1 MSKQDTQAKPR
12 VIHIRIGGRKA
23 TLTWRPRKRLSAL
36 LQRMMSRAREALVA
50 AILAGATGSVFAAP
64 PVVNALPTGGQ
75 VVAGQATITQAG
87 NGMTV
92 VQGTDK
98 AILNWGSFNIGSQ
111 ASVDFKQPGMGSV
124 ALNRVV
130 GNDASQI
137 FGSLTANGSVFL
149 VNPNGVMFGAGAR
162 VDVGGLV
169 ASTLNIRDD
178 DFLKGNY
185 RFARDGATGSVVN
198 QGELHAADG
207 GYVALLA
214 PEVLNQG
221 VVAAKLGTVAM
232 AAGETITLDMAG
244 DGLVSVKVDP
254 ATVRALVENRHL
266 VQADGGRV
274 IMAASAANALLGA
287 SVNAQGT
294 IQAHGLVER
303 DGAIYL
309 DAGSNGDAVVTG
321 KLDVSSATGQGGT
334 VQVTGQRVGLF
345 DGSDIDAKGAA
356 GGGTVLAGGD
366 WQGSNA
372 SVANAQKTVVG
383 QQVTIDASATEQGHG
398 GKVVVWADGDTVFAG
413 NIKAR
418 GGKSGGDGG
427 KVEVSGKENL
437 SFTGTVDAGADQGK
451 AGLLLLD
458 PKNLTVVTSGGDTTP
473 TGATVGFNTA
483 PSADANVDAATI
495 TAITNTGTAVT
506 LQANNDLTVNSSITT
521 SPNNG
526 VTKGGA
532 LTFQAGRSIDINA
545 AIYSADGDVTFKF
558 NDTAATS
565 NRDAGDASFSNSG
578 SIDAGTGKVTM
589 VNGGKGAS
597 STLSTG
603 KVTAGQF
610 DVTHLG
616 SATGGVDLGELFV
629 TGALNVTSNGRDIT
643 GSTRTI
649 VNRNL
654 ATLNAGSGNITL
666 NNANSDFSVVSAIGN
681 NVMVRDQNAVQLGTS
696 TVAGNLSVTT
706 SGAVGSIGNVTV
718 AGATTINATSGGFGA
733 ALSDVTLANNNDFQG
748 ALTVTSA
755 NGSVNIRD
763 VNALAL
769 GSITGANVTLAAGGN
784 ISQSGVYTA
793 TSYSNI
799 TTTNAGTVVLGNAG
813 NDFGSYLQVNT
824 AGSATFVDKNDLMF
838 GTGAS
843 TVAGNLSVTAAGNI
857 SQYNNEYNSAPLT
870 VTGDASFTVTAA
882 GKNLFLG
889 SSNLQDGNIPGASNS
904 IGGTVTLATSGAGS
918 FQDIQLRNTN
928 ANAAV
933 INGLTTVGQLRNVKL
948 RYDNAPSVSLPGMT
962 LTGNLQVYANSGGI
976 TQTGAIVVN
985 GIDSNGYST
994 FLAGGARD
1002 IVLTDAGNNF
1012 NRITIAGGRSASI
1025 YDSNAIELSSTNGN
1039 FNVGTL
1045 SVTTNNGAI
1054 TQSSNFNTVVSS
1066 ATNLNAGTAD
1076 ITLNADYGN
1085 TWTRLAIAAARNATV
1100 RNTSGVL
1107 TLGDI
1112 ALTGNLNLSSY
1123 NNGTLNQAAN
1133 TSVQVGSNTTTS
1145 FTSFTNIAL
1154 NNASNVLGN
1163 IAISNGSTIS
1173 LRENDAITQSGAWYA
1188 PSSVSVT
1195 TANDQAINL
1204 SQAGNLFGGL
1214 TVTQENT
1221 GATSAG
1227 AVTIVESDNIAQNLA
1242 WTTHGNTTVNAQGY
1256 NVTLTNA
1263 NNVLA
1268 PLQVLGGGTT
1278 AITAK
1283 DTAGKDAIT
1292 DFAAWN
1298 TGFTTLNAYNSAG
1311 TVNGGGNISLTQA
1324 GNVLG
1329 DITLRGNTVT
1339 LTENSSITDNGQW
1352 VTTGTTTL
1360 KATNGPIALDNLTNV
1375 LGNIAIQGTP
1385 SYVLITENDAITQA
1399 AAWKVG
1405 AAPVTLNSRASG
1417 IDLTAS
1423 GNVLG
1428 AIDIITTSGVPAS
1441 VKITEDDAITQGSA
1455 WSLSGRN
1462 VDLVAEN
1469 NKAITLGNVANQM
1482 GNLTITGGPV
1492 SITENDVITQGGAWT
1507 TTGTTSLTTT
1517 AVNAG
1522 VTLTNAANV
1531 LGNLAVSGATSVA
1544 ITENDNI
1551 TQASAWTLGTASVAL
1566 NAGTHDVAFTQ
1577 ASNKVGDLVVTAANA
1592 AITEN
1597 DLISD
1602 GAAWNVS
1609 GLTTLTAGVNK
1620 IVLDANPR
1628 SDFGTMKIVSADTAD
1643 ILAKNGLV
1651 FDTSTVTNGMT
1662 VNAGGAITQIG
1673 AIKADSLLLSGAGP
1687 VTLTNAGNHV
1697 NKLAAGLT
1705 GALNYTDNGTFDITN
1720 IGSTTGINV
1729 GANTVT
1735 LNAGG
1740 TVTGLGS
1747 VNSAS
1752 TGLFVTTG
1760 SALSLPTMTI
1770 AGAQSYTSAAG
1781 ITVNANVSST
1791 AAGAITFTGPVT
1803 LANDLTVQSV
1813 NSAITFDGTLG
1824 GANKQLIVNG
1834 GTGAAN
1840 FRGAVSNIGS
1850 AANASPVLQ
1859 LTSGGATFDST
1870 LQTNNGVSMTGPV
1883 TFKNDVTL
1891 GSAISNA
1898 SSLFTGEVTL
1908 AKPTAQT
1915 LSAYSGLTFRNGLVL
1930 QNAAATVNSNNS
1942 ALAFAT
1948 AGTVRGAQGLTL
1960 NAGTGALT
1968 GLERIGTDLT
1978 SLSVT
1983 GSSLTLPGAGISIAG
1998 AQTYTATGG
2007 TAITLNGA
2015 VTSTAAGGVTF
2026 NGPTTLAGT
2035 TSVTTLNSNVLFNG
2049 TVDGARDLTVATGT
2063 GTKTFAGAFGSTI
2076 ATGDGVGAALTLTGA
2091 GATSFADTVTTRS
2104 GINAQGPVTFAKAVA
2119 MANGD
2124 TGSTFGGAVTIGN
2137 TLSGYDGLAFNGGMS
2152 LTGATTVTSNGG
2164 TIALGGAVTGAQ
2176 TLTLNAL
2183 SGSTGA
2189 ITGLNTLSPL
2199 LTGLS
2204 LTAQTLSLPANLAV
2218 AGAMNFTAPGGITV
2232 AGNVGS
2238 GVNGGAIA
2246 FNNGVT
2252 LTGDATIATANS
2264 AVTFAETL
2272 AGGARNLV
2280 VNTGTGAKTFTGA
2293 VTNVGTGTGA
2303 ALTLQ
2308 GAGASMFDSTVGAN
2322 AGLLVQNGSATTF
2335 RNNVTLAD
2343 GSVGTHLGAGKVTIG
2358 RSGATTTLSGFDG
2371 IETTAADLAGDVIVT
2386 SNNGAVMVGG
2396 ALNGASNLTVNSGTG
2411 MTTFAGAIGNTT
2423 ALGNGI
2429 GAALTLTGT
2438 GATVFQQ
2445 ATTLRSNL
2453 AATGDVT
2460 LAGNATAG
2468 GTNASTVAGRLTL
2481 GGASTVAA
2489 NGGLTVAG
2497 GTTLAQGP
2505 VSISSSNSA
2514 ITLEGGI
2521 DGAQALAVN
2530 AGAGSVQLSPV
2541 GASTALAS
2549 LSVTGGNV
2557 SVGNVRTSGA
2567 QTYTGATT
2575 TANGALEGTGVRVNG
2590 ALVTTAGTALN
2601 ARTGT
2606 LNLNGTVTAG
2616 ANPLRFI
2623 GDDVDLG
2630 GAISSTGTLAIETF
2644 TAGRAITLGASTPTA
2659 GSLSLTASELGQL
2672 PAGLSS
2678 LSIGVV
2684 DSGNLT
2690 LAGNVAAGTTGLALT
2705 TGGSITQTAGGLTSG
2720 ALAVSAPGAVSLTSA
2735 TNSFGAVSV
2744 STPASALALTNTRD
2758 IVQGNA
2764 WALGTAAVTL
2774 DAGTHDITLNRSGNT
2789 FGVLSLK
2796 GRNATVQE
2804 NAETTLGATTL
2815 GGTLTAAST
2824 AGITLGATTN
2834 ITGNAT
2840 LAAAGLIGQANAAK
2854 LTVGGDLSLTTTHSA
2869 GSVSID
2875 NRGAAATVLG
2885 DTLVGGTYALDATG
2899 QTISQAAGTSVKVAG
2914 QFSPTG
2920 ASVNLGNTGNL
2931 FGLLA
2936 ISGAT
2941 GTTVVK
2947 QNGVV
2952 TLGDRVEAG
2961 NLTVISEASSAVF
2974 GAQAI
2979 AGDAVG
2985 LSGAQNAIGGK
2996 ISVTTVAPTIVSGGA
3011 DVQTGIVQ
3019 SANTTLKV
3027 TGNASFTATP
3037 SAAGT
3042 LGIDLSNA
3050 GNEFGS
3056 LNLTGDTIKVASS
3069 NAALVNSATALN
3081 GVEIASTGA
3090 VTIAGA
3096 VSSAAGDARVTSG
3109 ADLTIATGGSVK
3121 ALNGNALLAT
3131 GTAGHFINNAGA
3143 AAVTT
3148 DANHRWLI
3156 YVGDKAG
3163 NTFGNLNSQ
3172 NTAVWNATLA
3182 GLAPTSVTATGNRY
3196 LFNATPVLTF
3206 SGKTLN
3212 KTYGDALDVSSAF
3225 TIGGLETGVTNAYV
3239 GDSLATVLAGS
3250 PVVTSDGSAA
3260 TAVVTASPYAIKLDG
3275 ASLVT
3280 ANGYTLGAVTD
3291 GTLTVD
3297 QRVLTVNA
3305 TGSKVYD
3312 ATTGLTGAT
3321 FTLGN
3326 TVNSDEVAASGTT
3339 VFATKDAGAGKALS
3353 LSGVELSGAAAGNY
3367 RVGTTSGTG
3376 TITKAAL
3383 AIGATGNDKTY
3394 DATRGATVAL
3404 TDNRLG
3410 TDVLT
3415 LGYGQA
3421 TFADKNAE
3429 ANKAVSVAGI
3439 TLAGTDANNYTF
3451 NTTTATTATINKA
3464 VLTVGATGANKTYDA
3479 TTGAAVTLNDNRL
3492 GSDVLTLAHGGA
3504 AFSDKNA
3511 GNGKS
3516 ITVSDISVTGT
3527 DAGNYTA
3534 NTTASTQANIAKANL
3549 SISVSG
3555 VDKVYDTTRN
3565 AAVAYTDGRFTGD
3578 QLTISGTAT
3587 FGDKNAGNG
3596 KAVTVSGI
3604 AVGGAD
3610 AGNYTTTTTSA
3621 LTSANVTKAAL
3632 TVGATGIAKTYD
3644 ATTTA
3649 AVTLNDNRLGNDQL
3663 TLAYGQAALADKNA
3677 GAAKAVNVSGI
3688 TVTGTDAANYT
3699 ANTTTTT
3706 TTNVAQASLTVGAT
3720 GVDKVYD
3727 ATTVAKINYTDSRF
3741 AGDQLTLSGNA
3752 LFADKNAGANKA
3764 IAISGIT
3771 AGGTDMGN
3779 YVLANTT
3786 ALTTASISKAQL
3798 VATATGADKVYDGTT
3813 VANAT
3818 LADNRLGTDQLT
3830 LGYASANFLDKN
3842 VGTGKLIN
3850 VTGVTLSG
3858 TDAGNY
3864 TVGTTAIGSGAI
3876 SKALLAVSLRGT
3888 DKVYDAT
3895 TAATVSLVD
3904 NRVSNTDAL
3913 SISYAGAAF
3922 ADKNAG
3928 VGKAITV
3935 TGLRIVGADADN
3947 YTIDTSGVTNA
3958 TANIAK
3964 ATLTA
3969 SATGVDKV
3977 YDATTGATVSLAD
3990 NRLGTDQL
3998 TLAYGAAAFADK
4010 NAGVGKAV
4018 TVSGITLSGADAG
4031 NYVVN
4036 TGADTTATIG
4046 KAALTVGATGI
4057 DKIYDTTTAATVN
4070 LTDNRLANDSLTV
4083 AYGGA
4088 SFADKNVGTNKA
4100 VTVSGLTIGGADAGN
4115 YVIDTTA
4122 ATQTTASISK
4132 AALTIGATGLDKV
4145 YDATAAAN
4153 VNLGDNRLGADQLTL
4168 GYDSAAFAD
4177 KNAGNGKAVSVA
4189 GITVTGVDAGNYVAN
4204 TTATTTANI
4213 AKAQLTVGATG
4224 IDKVYDTTT
4233 VANVNLNDNRLGTDQ
4248 LTLGYGNASYADKN
4262 AGNGKTVSV
4271 AGLTVTGVDAG
4282 NYVANTTATTTA
4294 NIAKAT
4300 LAIGATGI
4308 DKVYDTTTV
4317 ANVNLNDNRLG
4328 ADQLTVGYGNAAFAD
4343 KNAGNGKTVSV
4354 AGLTVTG
4361 ADAGN
4366 YVVNTA
4372 TATTANI
4379 AKAQLT
4385 VGANGIDK
4393 VYDATTAASVN
4404 LGDNRLGADQL
4415 TLGYGNAS
4423 FADKNAGNGKAVSVA
4438 GISVTGADAGNY
4450 VANTTAATTANIAKA
4465 QLTVGATGIDKVYDT
4480 TTVAN
4485 VNLNDNRL
4493 GTDSLS
4499 LAYGNAAFA
4508 DKNAG
4513 NGKTVS
4519 VAGISVT
4526 GADAGNYVANT
4537 TTTTNASIAK
4547 AQLTVGAT
4555 GLDKVYDTTTVA
4567 GVNLN
4572 DNRLD
4577 ADQLTVSYGV
4587 AAFADKNAGAG
4598 KTVSVSGITVAGADA
4613 GNYAVNGGTTTTANI
4628 ARAQLTVGA
4637 TGIDKVYDTTT
4648 VANVNLNDNRLGA
4661 DQLTLGYGNASFADK
4676 NVGNGK
4682 AVSVAGIS
4690 VTGADAGNY
4699 VANTTAATTANI
4711 AKAQLTV
4718 GATGIDKVYDTTT
4731 VANVNLDD
4739 NRLGNDS
4746 LSLSYAN
4753 AAFADKNAGSNKAV
4767 NVAGITVTGAD
4778 AGNYLANTTAST
4790 TANVAQA
4797 ALTVGATG
4805 IDKVYDATT
4814 NASVALADNRLGND
4828 SLTLSYGNAAFADK
4842 NAGAGKLVN
4851 VAGIAIAGA
4860 DAGNYVANTTAATT
4874 ANIAKASLTVGAT
4887 GTDKVYDTTTVANV
4901 NLNDNRYGNDQ
4912 LSLGYGNAA
4921 FADKNAGSNKAVSVA
4936 GIAVTGADAGNY
4948 VANTTATT
4956 TANIAKAQLTV
4967 GATGIDKVYDTTT
4980 VANVNLNDNRLGA
4993 DQLTLGY
5000 ANAAF
5005 ADKNAGAGKLVNV
5018 AGIAITGADAG
5029 NYVANTTAATT
5040 ATIGKASLTV
5050 GAAGVDKVY
5059 DATTVANVNLI
5070 DNRLGADQLTL
5081 GYTNAAFAD
5090 KNAGSN
5096 KAVNVAGI
5104 TLGGADAGNYLANTT
5119 AATTAN
5125 IAKAQLTVG
5134 ATGIGKVYDTTTVA
5148 SVNLNDNRLGAD
5160 QLAVTYANAAYADKN
5175 AGANKR
5181 VDVAGISVTGA
5192 DAANYVA
5199 NTTATTTATIARAAL
5214 TATATGIDK
5223 TYDASTA
5230 VTVALADNRLGNDS
5244 LTLSYANASV
5254 ADKNAGLDKQVLV
5267 SGISVSGAD
5276 AANYTVN
5283 GTASTTADIARASL
5297 TVTGT
5302 GLPKV
5307 YDGST
5312 IGIVE
5317 FADNRIAGDNLTIVN
5332 PIAAFLDTEVGQ
5344 GKTLNV
5350 SGFSLGGADAGN
5362 YLLAS
5367 NSFTTTADII
5377 AASALP
5383 PVLPP
5388 AVPPTIMA
5396 TQTQA
5401 VLTPPPAAT
5410 ETLPVMT
5417 NLAMTS
5423 STGGVVIGAAT
5434 VPTSATTG
5442 NAANVVGATAD
5453 GRAVTGTLTLVPRG
5467 ETSTMDLA
5475 VQTGNSTSWSFKV
5488 PADAVKAVLPA
5499 SAVAVDAVLDNGQAL
5514 PAWLQFDAKT
5524 MTFTAIDAPA
5534 GALPLKAAVRFN
5546 STSQVIDVLVTP

>member
-64 PVVNALPTGGQ
+64 PAVNALPTGGQ

-221 VVAAKLGTVAM
+221 LVAAKLGTVAM

-254 ATVRALVENRHL
+254 ATVRTLVDNRHL

-303 DGAIYL
+303 DGAIFL
-309 DAGSNGDAVVTG
+309 DAGPTGDAVVTG

-345 DGSDIDAKGAA
+345 DGSDIDAKGAT

-383 QQVTIDASATEQGHG
+383 QQVTIDASATAQGHG
-398 GKVVVWADGDTVFAG
+398 GKVVVWADGDTVFTG

-418 GGKSGGDGG
+418 GGKAGGDGG

-437 SFTGTVDAGADQGK
+437 GFAGTVDAGADQGK
-451 AGLLLLD
+451 AGSLLLD

-589 VNGGKGAS
+589 VNGGQGAS

-616 SATGGVDLGELFV
+616 SATSGVDLGELFV

-654 ATLNAGSGNITL
+654 ATLNAGSGNISL

-681 NVMVRDQNAVQLGTS
+681 NVIVRDQNAVQLGTS

-706 SGAVGSIGNVTV
+706 SGAVGSIGTVTV
-718 AGATTINATSGGFGA
+718 AGATTINATGGGFGA
-733 ALSDVTLANNNDFQG
+733 APSDVTLANNNDFQG
-748 ALTVTSA
+748 ALTVTSD

-793 TSYSNI
+793 TGYSNI

-882 GKNLFLG
+882 SKNLFLG
-889 SSNLQDGNIPGASNS
+889 SSNLQDGNIPGATNS
-904 IGGTVTLATSGAGS
+904 IGGTVTLGTSGAGS

-962 LTGNLQVYANSGGI
+962 LTGNLQVYANSGSI
-976 TQTGAIVVN
+976 TQTGAIAVN
-985 GIDSNGYST
+985 GTATNGYST
-994 FLAGGARD
+994 FLAGGAKD
-1002 IVLTDAGNNF
+1002 IVLTDTGNNF
-1012 NRITIAGGRSASI
+1012 NHITIAGGGTASI
-1025 YDSNAIELSSTNGN
+1025 YDSGAIDLSSTNGT
-1039 FNVGTL
+1039 FSVGTL

-1054 TQSSNFNTVVSS
+1054 TQSSNWNTVVST
-1066 ATNLNAGTAD
+1066 ATNLNSGTAD
-1076 ITLNADYGN
+1076 ITLNTDFGN
-1085 TWTRLAIAAARNATV
+1085 TWTRLSIAAARNATV
-1100 RNTSGVL
+1100 RNSSGTL

-1112 ALTGNLNLSSY
+1112 AMTGNLNLSSY
-1123 NNGTLNQAAN
+1123 NNGTLNQAGG
-1133 TSVQVGSNTTTS
+1133 TSVQLGSNTTTTFS
-1145 FTSFTNIAL
+1145 SFTNIAL
-1154 NNASNVLGN
+1154 GSASNVLGN

-1204 SQAGNLFGGL
+1204 NQTGNLFGGL

-1227 AVTIVESDNIAQNLA
+1227 AVTIVEADNIAQNQA

-1256 NVTLTNA
+1256 TVSLGNA
-1263 NNVLA
+1263 NNVLGA
-1268 PLQVLGGGTT
+1268 LQVLGGGTT
-1278 AITAK
+1278 TIAAK

-1311 TVNGGGNISLTQA
+1311 VVNGGGNISLTQA

-1405 AAPVTLNSRASG
+1405 AAPVTLNSRAFG

-1455 WSLSGRN
+1455 WALSGRN

-1482 GNLTITGGPV
+1482 GNLTITGGAV

-1531 LGNLAVSGATSVA
+1531 LGNLAVAGATSVA

-1643 ILAKNGLV
+1643 ILAKNGIV
-1651 FDTSTVTNGMT
+1651 FDTSSVTNGMT
-1662 VNAGGAITQIG
+1662 VNAGGAITQVG
-1673 AIKADSLLLSGAGP
+1673 AIQADSLLLSGAGP

-1747 VNSAS
+1747 VNAAS

-1803 LANDLTVQSV
+1803 LANDLTVQSI

-1824 GANKQLIVNG
+1824 GANKQLIVNA

-1960 NAGTGALT
+1960 DAGTGALT
-1968 GLERIGTDLT
+1968 GLERVGSDLT

-2015 VTSTAAGGVTF
+2015 VTSTAAGGITF

-2035 TSVTTLNSNVLFNG
+2035 ASVTTLNSNVLFNG

-2063 GTKTFAGAFGSTI
+2063 GTKTFAGAFGGTI

-2124 TGSTFGGAVTIGN
+2124 TGSTFGGAVTIGS
-2137 TLSGYDGLAFNGGMS
+2137 TLSGYDGVAFNGGMS

-2189 ITGLNTLSPL
+2189 ITGLDTISPL

-2252 LTGDATIATANS
+2252 LTGDATIATVNS

-2308 GAGASMFDSTVGAN
+2308 GAGASTFDSTVGAN

-2343 GSVGTHLGAGKVTIG
+2343 GSVGTNLGAGKVTIG
-2358 RSGATTTLSGFDG
+2358 RSGATTTFSGFDG
-2371 IETTAADLAGDVIVT
+2371 IDTTAVDLAGDVAVT
-2386 SNNGAVMVGG
+2386 SNNGAVTVGG

-2411 MTTFAGAIGNTT
+2411 TSTFAGAIGNTA

-2438 GATVFQQ
+2438 GASVFQQ

-2460 LAGNATAG
+2460 LSGNATAG
-2468 GTNASTVAGRLTL
+2468 GTNASTVGGRLTL

-2489 NGGLTVAG
+2489 NGGLVVTG
-2497 GTTLAQGP
+2497 GTTLTQGP

-2514 ITLEGGI
+2514 ITLDGGI

-2541 GASTALAS
+2541 GSSTALAS

-2575 TANGALEGTGVRVNG
+2575 TANGTLEGTGVRVNG

-2630 GAISSTGTLAIETF
+2630 AAISGTGTLSIETF

-2659 GSLSLTASELGQL
+2659 GALSLTASELGQL
-2672 PAGLSS
+2672 PAGLTS
-2678 LSIGVV
+2678 LSIGLA

-2690 LAGNVAAGTTGLALT
+2690 LAGNVAAGTTGLVLT

-2764 WALGTAAVTL
+2764 WTLGTAAVTL
-2774 DAGTHDITLNRSGNT
+2774 DAGTHDISLNRSGNT

-2815 GGTLTAAST
+2815 GGTLTATST

-2840 LAAAGLIGQANAAK
+2840 LAAAGLIAQDNGAK

-2869 GSVSID
+2869 GNASID

-2899 QTISQAAGTSVKVAG
+2899 QTVSQAAGTSVKVAG

-2952 TLGDRVEAG
+2952 TLGDRIEAG

-2979 AGDAVG
+2979 AGNAVG

-3019 SANTTLKV
+3019 STNTTLKV

-3109 ADLTIATGGSVK
+3109 GDLTIAAGGSVK

-3163 NTFGNLNSQ
+3163 NTFGDLNSQ

-3182 GLAPTSVTATGNRY
+3182 GLAPASVTATGNRY

-3212 KTYGDALDVSSAF
+3212 KTYGDALDVSTAF

-3275 ASLVT
+3275 ASLVA

-3305 TGSKVYD
+3305 TGNKVYD

-3339 VFATKDAGAGKALS
+3339 IFATKDAGAGKVLS
-3353 LSGVELSGAAAGNY
+3353 LSGVQLSGAAAGNY
-3367 RVGTTSGTG
+3367 RVGATSGTG

-3394 DATRGATVAL
+3394 DATRGATVTL

-3464 VLTVGATGANKTYDA
+3464 ALTVGATGANKTYDA
-3479 TTGAAVTLNDNRL
+3479 TTGATVTLNDNRL

-3555 VDKVYDTTRN
+3555 VDKVYDTTRT
-3565 AAVAYTDGRFTGD
+3565 ASVAYTDGRFAND
-3578 QLTISGTAT
+3578 QLTITGTAT
-3587 FGDKNAGNG
+3587 FADKNAGNG
-3596 KAVTVSGI
+3596 KAVTVTGI
-3604 AVGGAD
+3604 TVGGID
-3610 AGNYTTTTTSA
+3610 AGNYTTSTTGA
-3621 LTSANVTKAAL
+3621 LTTANVTKAAL
-3632 TVGATGIAKTYD
+3632 TVGATGVAKTYD
-3644 ATTTA
+3644 ATTHA
-3649 AVTLNDNRLGNDQL
+3649 AVTLNDNRLGGDVL

-3741 AGDQLTLSGNA
+3741 AGDQLTMSGNA
-3752 LFADKNAGANKA
+3752 IFADKNAGANKA

-3771 AGGTDMGN
+3771 AGGADMGN

-3786 ALTTASISKAQL
+3786 AATSASILKAQL

-3818 LADNRLGTDQLT
+3818 LADNRLGADQLT

-3895 TAATVSLVD
+3895 TAATVSLAD
-3904 NRVSNTDAL
+3904 TRVANDAL
-3913 SISYAGAAF
+3913 SISYTGAAF

-3928 VGKAITV
+3928 ANKAITV

-3947 YTIDTSGVTNA
+3947 YTIDTSAVTNA

-3990 NRLGTDQL
+3990 NRIGTDQL

-4036 TGADTTATIG
+4036 TGAATTASIS

-4057 DKIYDTTTAATVN
+4057 DKVYDTTTAATVN

-4083 AYGGA
+4083 AYGSA

-4100 VTVSGLTIGGADAGN
+4100 VMVSGLTIGGADAGN

-4122 ATQTTASISK
+4122 ATQTTAAISK
-4132 AALTIGATGLDKV
+4132 AALTIGAT
-4145 YDATAAAN
+4145 
-4153 VNLGDNRLGADQLTL
+4153 
-4168 GYDSAAFAD
+4168 AF
-4177 KNAGNGKAVSVA
+4177 
-4189 GITVTGVDAGNYVAN
+4189 
-4204 TTATTTANI
+4204 
-4213 AKAQLTVGATG
+4213 
-4224 IDKVYDTTT
+4224 
-4233 VANVNLNDNRLGTDQ
+4233 
-4248 LTLGYGNASYADKN
+4248 
-4262 AGNGKTVSV
+4262 
-4271 AGLTVTGVDAG
+4271 
-4282 NYVANTTATTTA
+4282 
-4294 NIAKAT
+4294 
-4300 LAIGATGI
+4300 

-4328 ADQLTVGYGNAAFAD
+4328 ADQLTVSYGTAAFSDKNAGNGKTVSVAGLTVTGADAGNYLANTTAATTANIAKAALTVSATGIDKVYDATIVANVNLSDNRLGTDLLTLGYGNASFAD

-4366 YVVNTA
+4366 YVANT
-4372 TATTANI
+4372 TATTTATI

-4385 VGANGIDK
+4385 VGAAGIDKVYDTTTAATVTLNDNRLGADQLNVGYGTAAFSDKNAGKGKTVSVAGITVAGADAGNYAVNTGTTTTSNIAQAQLTIDAIGIDK
-4393 VYDATTAASVN
+4393 VYDATTAASVT
-4404 LGDNRLGADQL
+4404 LSDNRLGADQL
-4415 TLGYGNAS
+4415 TLGYGSAS
-4423 FADKNAGNGKAVSVA
+4423 FADKHAGNGKAVSVA
-4438 GISVTGADAGNY
+4438 GIAVTGLDAGNY
-4450 VANTTAATTANIAKA
+4450 VANTAAATTANIAKA

-4480 TTVAN
+4480 TTMAN
-4485 VNLNDNRL
+4485 VALNDNRL
-4493 GTDSLS
+4493 GNDSLS
-4499 LAYGNAAFA
+4499 LAYANAAFA

-4513 NGKTVS
+4513 NRKTVS
-4519 VAGISVT
+4519 VGGISVT

-4567 GVNLN
+4567 GVNLT
-4572 DNRLD
+4572 DNRLG
-4577 ADQLTVSYGV
+4577 AEQLTVSYGA

-4613 GNYAVNGGTTTTANI
+4613 GNYAVNGGT
-4628 ARAQLTVGA
+4628 
-4637 TGIDKVYDTTT
+4637 
-4648 VANVNLNDNRLGA
+4648 
-4661 DQLTLGYGNASFADK
+4661 
-4676 NVGNGK
+4676 
-4682 AVSVAGIS
+4682 
-4690 VTGADAGNY
+4690 
-4699 VANTTAATTANI
+4699 
-4711 AKAQLTV
+4711 
-4718 GATGIDKVYDTTT
+4718 
-4731 VANVNLDD
+4731 
-4739 NRLGNDS
+4739 
-4746 LSLSYAN
+4746 
-4753 AAFADKNAGSNKAV
+4753 
-4767 NVAGITVTGAD
+4767 
-4778 AGNYLANTTAST
+4778 
-4790 TANVAQA
+4790 
-4797 ALTVGATG
+4797 
-4805 IDKVYDATT
+4805 
-4814 NASVALADNRLGND
+4814 
-4828 SLTLSYGNAAFADK
+4828 
-4842 NAGAGKLVN
+4842 
-4851 VAGIAIAGA
+4851 
-4860 DAGNYVANTTAATT
+4860 
-4874 ANIAKASLTVGAT
+4874 
-4887 GTDKVYDTTTVANV
+4887 
-4901 NLNDNRYGNDQ
+4901 
-4912 LSLGYGNAA
+4912 
-4921 FADKNAGSNKAVSVA
+4921 
-4936 GIAVTGADAGNY
+4936 
-4948 VANTTATT
+4948 TT

-5000 ANAAF
+5000 GNAAF
-5005 ADKNAGAGKLVNV
+5005 MDKNAGSNKAVSV
-5018 AGIAITGADAG
+5018 AGITVTGADAG
-5029 NYVANTTAATT
+5029 NYVANTTA
-5040 ATIGKASLTV
+5040 V
-5050 GAAGVDKVY
+5050 
-5059 DATTVANVNLI
+5059 
-5070 DNRLGADQLTL
+5070 
-5081 GYTNAAFAD
+5081 
-5090 KNAGSN
+5090 
-5096 KAVNVAGI
+5096 
-5104 TLGGADAGNYLANTT
+5104 
-5119 AATTAN
+5119 TTAN

-5134 ATGIGKVYDTTTVA
+5134 ATGIDKVYDTTTVA
-5148 SVNLNDNRLGAD
+5148 SVNLNDNRLGTD
-5160 QLAVTYANAAYADKN
+5160 QLAVAHANAAYADKN

-5223 TYDASTA
+5223 TYDATTAAA
-5230 VTVALADNRLGNDS
+5230 VTLADNRLGNDS
-5244 LTLSYANASV
+5244 LTLSYGNASF
-5254 ADKNAGLDKQVLV
+5254 ADKNAGLDKQVQV
-5267 SGISVSGAD
+5267 SGISATGTD
-5276 AANYTVN
+5276 AANYTLN

-5312 IGIVE
+5312 MGIVE

-5350 SGFSLGGADAGN
+5350 SGFALGGADAGN

-5388 AVPPTIMA
+5388 AVPPTIVA

-5423 STGGVVIGAAT
+5423 STGGVVIGAAS

-5442 NAANVVGATAD
+5442 SAANVVGATAD

-5467 ETSTMDLA
+5467 ETSSMDLA